1 MKNFCTVARRGFTLV
16 ELLVVI
22 AIIGILV
29 ALLLPAVQAAR
40 EAARRIQCTNNLKQM
55 GLALANH
62 EVANK
67 EYPPGRL
74 GCDNIRI
81 EDCAGLPDRLES
93 DASGFMLILPYL
105 EQQALHDILDPGGVA
120 GAYAR
125 ENSPAW
131 QTPEKLAALAQR
143 PPVYVCP
150 SNVSEPFIEF
160 DDYLGTNI
168 NWNPKP
174 ATGTYAFVNGINGPS
189 FGSSFLRVKM
199 HNTGPFNYL
208 KGTPIRE
215 ITDGLTHT
223 YFVGEVRLAHEKGT
237 RNLWSVG
244 MRLLD
249 SLRST
254 EWPINGPTQ
263 RGIALRLG
271 GLVQNGRVYTA
282 GFGSDHPAGTQFLRG
297 DGGVNFV
304 SESIDPL
311 VYNAAATIKCEDS
324 LGNTNRDCNLDYN
337 F

>member
-1 MKNFCTVARRGFTLV
+1 MKNYCTTVRRGFTLV

-22 AIIGILV
+22 AIIGVLV

-40 EAARRIQCTNNLKQM
+40 EAARRAHCINNLKQT
-55 GLALANH
+55 GLALANYETTH
-62 EVANK
+62 K

-74 GCDNIRI
+74 GCDFAGT
-81 EDCAGLPDRLES
+81 EDCAGIPDRLRT
-93 DASGFMLILPYL
+93 DASGFVLILPYL
-105 EQQALHDILDPGGVA
+105 EQQALHDVLDPGGEA

-125 ENSPAW
+125 LNTPAW

-143 PPVYVCP
+143 PSAFVCP
-150 SNVSEPFIEF
+150 SNASEPFLDF
-160 DDYLGTNI
+160 DDNLGTNI
-168 NWNPKP
+168 NWDPKP

-189 FGSSFLRVKM
+189 IGPSFLRVKM

-208 KGTPIRE
+208 NGTSIRE

-223 YFVGEVRLAHEKGT
+223 YFVGEVRQAHEKGT
-237 RNLWSVG
+237 RNIWSIG

-249 SLRST
+249 NLRST

-263 RGIALRLG
+263 RGIAVQLG
-271 GLVQNGRVYTA
+271 GLVMNGRVYTA

-297 DGGVNFV
+297 DAGVNFV
-304 SESIDPL
+304 SESVDPL
-311 VYNAAATIKCEDS
+311 VYNAWATIKCEDG
-324 LGNTNRDCNLDYN
+324 LGNTNRDCNSDYS